1 MSELGLIAPA
11 ARFTTYRHHLVH
23 RRWEIRLR
31 SMRRGQFFAFTV
43 ASEPPWHPCRA
54 AYLYRLFSRKMTF
67 NWPRPDGPRGH
78 QHAFVRLSVPK
89 T

>member
-1 MSELGLIAPA
+1 MRQSHVLGHLAKRTASKRAPSCVKRA
-11 ARFTTYRHHLVH
+11 NRF
-23 RRWEIRLR
+23 
-31 SMRRGQFFAFTV
+31 V
-43 ASEPPWHPCRA
+43 AVS
-54 AYLYRLFSRKMTF
+54 YRLFSRKMTF